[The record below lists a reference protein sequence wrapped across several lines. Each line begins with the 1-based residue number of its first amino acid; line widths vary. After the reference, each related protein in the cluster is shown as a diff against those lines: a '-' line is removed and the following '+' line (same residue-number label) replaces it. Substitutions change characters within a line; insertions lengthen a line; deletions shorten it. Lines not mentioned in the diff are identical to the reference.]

1 LSEFLST
8 DLVVVASWEWLTLRE
23 WCGYLP
29 VLFALA
35 QIQRK
40 NACLKGVLGSKVP
53 C

>member
-1 LSEFLST
+1 LAEFLST
-8 DLVVVASWEWLTLRE
+8 HLIVVAYREWSVLRE
-23 WCGYLP
+23 FCVHPP

-40 NACLKGVLGSKVP
+40 NARLKAVLGSKVP